1 VMAVITI
8 EVPPQE
14 FNDAEREYLVR
25 QLVKINTA
33 LMQSN
38 YFPPR
43 YTLPAKSKP
52 GEVVYFAAAI
62 LPDITGE
69 GLWLYK
75 TTGWAQLG

>member
-1 VMAVITI
+1 MATISI
-8 EVPPQE
+8 EVPSDGFDNKQ
-14 FNDAEREYLVR
+14 REYLMR
-25 QLVKINTA
+25 HFAKLNIA
-33 LMQSN
+33 LAGVN